1 VKEAYQ
7 VIADRVT
14 VFTGVVS
21 LRQMQDGSDT
31 HNHLL
36 LQLPVFVM
44 FWANLPVEM
53 QRFLELVVP

>member
-1 VKEAYQ
+1 MLLSNVEPSESYQ

-36 LQLPVFVM
+36 LQLPAFVI

-53 QRFLELVVP
+53 